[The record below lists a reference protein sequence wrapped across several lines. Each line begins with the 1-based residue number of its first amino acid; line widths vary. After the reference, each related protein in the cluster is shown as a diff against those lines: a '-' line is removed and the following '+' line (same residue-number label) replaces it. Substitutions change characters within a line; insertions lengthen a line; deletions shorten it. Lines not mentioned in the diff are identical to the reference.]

1 MSQDDVEVV
10 RKLFDR
16 WAAGELM
23 TPEFFDAE
31 AEYVR
36 VGADFTGGTGVWRGL
51 DQIWVAAVEWAR
63 AFDDLRNRA
72 EKFIDLG
79 DRVLVLWRQSGRGR
93 ASGIP
98 YEQELAD
105 IFTLRNGK
113 IVRLVSYW
121 DRSEALE
128 AAGLSEQSPSE
139 TP

>member
-1 MSQDDVEVV
+1 MSQEYGKVV
-10 RKLFDR
+10 RKLFDL

-23 TPEFFDAE
+23 TPEFFDAD

-36 VGADFTGGTGVWRGL
+36 VGVDFTGGTGVWRGL
-51 DQIWVAAVEWAR
+51 DQIGVAALEWAR

-93 ASGIP
+93 GSGIP
-98 YEQELAD
+98 YEHELAD

-113 IVRLVSYW
+113 IVKLVSYW

-128 AAGLSEQSPSE
+128 AAGLSE
-139 TP
+139 